1 MRSSAR
7 WLIIIAVAATAVAA
21 CGVYTFSPS
30 TLGNVRTVA
39 IPLFENQTTEGGL
52 REPLTDQLAQAFVS
66 DNTLKVVREP
76 QADAVIRGAVVSYQ
90 RDPYSHTQEE
100 QVQEYICR
108 VALDVA
114 FTNRKSGKVI
124 WEQKGMSN
132 FGIYEAA
139 SESEDLGKARAI
151 EKLVQDI
158 LNRTVK
164 GW

>member
-1 MRSSAR
+1 VLAA
-7 WLIIIAVAATAVAA
+7 AVVTA

-30 TLGNVRTVA
+30 ALGNVRTVA
-39 IPLFENQTTEGGL
+39 IPLFENLTTESGL

-76 QADAVIRGAVVSYQ
+76 QADAVIRGSVISYQ
-90 RDPYSHTQEE
+90 RDPYSHTQAE

-108 VALDVA
+108 VALNVA
-114 FTNRKSGKVI
+114 FTNRKTGKVI
-124 WEQKGMSN
+124 WEQKGMSG
-132 FGIYEAA
+132 FGIYEATA
-139 SESEDLGKARAI
+139 ESEDIGKARAI

-158 LNRTVK
+158 LNKTVK